1 MKNIF
6 LSILFVSLFSMVISQ
21 NKNVDLRKSEITWTG
36 SKVTGTHYGNV
47 SLKDA
52 KLEFDNGKL
61 KSGFFTIDMTSLTVT
76 DIKGAS
82 ADKLL
87 AHLKSDDFFSV
98 STYNEATLE
107 LIQVA
112 HVKDFDYV
120 IVGNLTI
127 KGITKMV
134 KFEAVIKD
142 NSASATVV
150 VDRTE
155 YGIKYGS
162 GSFFDNLGDKAINNN
177 FNLQV
182 NLVY

>member
-1 MKNIF
+1 MKNV
-6 LSILFVSLFSMVISQ
+6 LTSILFLSLIFIANAQSKS
-21 NKNVDLRKSEITWTG
+21 VDTRKSEITWTG
-36 SKVTGTHYGNV
+36 SKVTGTHYGNIG
-47 SLKDA
+47 LKDA
-52 KLEFDNGKL
+52 KLDFDNGKL
-61 KSGFFTIDMTSLTVT
+61 KGGFFTIDMTSMTVT
-76 DIKGAS
+76 DIKGSS

-98 STYNEATLE
+98 DIYNEATLE
-107 LIQVA
+107 IIQVA

-127 KGITKMV
+127 KGITKMA
-134 KFEAVIKD
+134 KFEAIIKD
-142 NSASATVV
+142 KSASANIV

-155 YGIKYGS
+155 YDIKYGS

-177 FNLQV
+177 FSLQV